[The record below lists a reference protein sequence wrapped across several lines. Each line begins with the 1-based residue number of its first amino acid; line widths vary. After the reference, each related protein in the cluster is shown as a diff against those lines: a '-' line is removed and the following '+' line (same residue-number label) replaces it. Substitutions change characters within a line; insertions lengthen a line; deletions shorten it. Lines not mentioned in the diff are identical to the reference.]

1 MSRII
6 KRFIFLFVFTFPFI
20 CYSQH
25 TDNLSKDEKAAVGR
39 LDNGLHYILQ
49 PTVGAR
55 TEYRLVLNVGSLQE
69 REDERAFAHFL
80 EHAVFNNTL
89 DFSKRKIIDTLS
101 NLGYQFGRDINAYT
115 TYDRTVF
122 SLSVLDP
129 SLEKLSLNI
138 LSNILSKAVFR
149 KEDIEKEKKIVFQEI
164 KDYKPQI
171 FFEQKLLGSSYENR
185 LPIGQIKD
193 VELIEIS
200 NLNSFYRNWYRPDLA
215 TLIIT
220 GDLDTAQTIL
230 NINKTFGKVLT
241 QNRIVQRQQNYYSF
255 NPVSDGKLYKNKDSL
270 LKDNKLEIIRFT
282 DSGLMKTKQDFR
294 RHLVEDLYKKYLVSK
309 LRQANTMIQ
318 YESIWYLPQKNENA
332 LTIKAMSEK
341 ELISRLQGAAS
352 VIGAIHR
359 QGISVDDLEIIKKDF
374 LKHYPSIAY
383 PIEAKN
389 LADAYVDE
397 VAVGHN
403 YLSKSYKDS
412 LTLHYLSQINQEDI
426 NREHN
431 KIWFLNNKN
440 VSYFFE
446 YNPTLYDINASVLD
460 SIWSTALNSP
470 LLLSNLTEKK
480 ENHTSKLIINWN
492 QLPKVKHDGNG
503 LSAILDE
510 TFYAG
515 IGVTEFVLKNGIRLA
530 VKPIPNVKETIYS
543 FAVKAGLNQ
552 LLESEYP
559 YYQDA
564 SYFIG
569 ESKISGLSTDIYNS
583 MLIERGLSI
592 LTDMSEDATTLN
604 AVSLEGNLED
614 LYELTFRKL
623 YAYSMPVED
632 FETYRKEQIQQLG
645 REQLPSAFDQ
655 FSSVRLKKRI
665 SFYESGDLSSDFKL
679 KTKEEWDKVN
689 LNNMFRL
696 FDLTVKNLDSAYIL
710 LTGKVN
716 IDEARNNFIDYFS
729 HLKTDSLTEAKRG
742 NRKSQPVRITGN
754 NPEIADS
761 TRVEAAIVFLCQ
773 MNGTLK
779 DHVILNIINS
789 LINTEF
795 LSFSREQEGLSY
807 SPYVNL
813 NIMGSKKPKASITIG
828 FSTEKRN
835 IERMEKYSIELIK
848 RICNNTISKAKLKSL
863 KNTIVNNKK
872 SHLAMAT
879 PQMWV
884 EQLRTY
890 YLRYGTISSL
900 EEYEVLLNSITATD
914 IHLAAKRLLSEK
926 NYKLFYEPY
935 D

>member
-1 MSRII
+1 MGRII
-6 KRFIFLFVFTFPFI
+6 KRFIFWLVFSFPFI

-25 TDNLSKDEKAAVGR
+25 TDNLSKDEKAAFGR

-49 PTVGAR
+49 PTVGVR

-69 REDERAFAHFL
+69 REDERAYAHFL
-80 EHAVFNNTL
+80 EHAVFNHAI
-89 DFSKRKIIDTLS
+89 DFPNRKIIDTLS

-122 SLSVLDP
+122 SLSILDS

-138 LSNILSKAVFR
+138 LLNILSKAVFR
-149 KEDIEKEKKIVFQEI
+149 DEDIEKEKNIVFQEI
-164 KDYKPQI
+164 KDYKQQI
-171 FFEQKLLGSSYENR
+171 FSEQKLLASSYENR

-193 VELIEIS
+193 VELIEIPK
-200 NLNSFYRNWYRPDLA
+200 LISFYRNWYRPDLA

-220 GDLDTAQTIL
+220 GKLDTAQTIL
-230 NINKTFGKVLT
+230 NINKTFGKVFT
-241 QNRIVQRQQNYYSF
+241 PNRTVQRQQNYYSF
-255 NPVSDGKLYKNKDSL
+255 NPVSDGKLYKNKDSS
-270 LKDNKLEIIRFT
+270 LKVNKLEIIRFT
-282 DSGLMKTKQDFR
+282 ESGLMKTKQDFR

-318 YESIWYLPQKNENA
+318 YESIWYLPHQNENA
-332 LTIKAMSEK
+332 LTIKSMSED
-341 ELISRLQGAAS
+341 EQINRLQSAAS
-352 VIGAIHR
+352 VIGAINR
-359 QGISVDDLEIIKKDF
+359 QGIAVDDLEIIKKDF
-374 LKHYPSIAY
+374 LKHYPSNAY

-403 YLSKSYKDS
+403 YLSKTHKDS
-412 LTLHYLSQINQEDI
+412 LTLHFLSQINQEDI

-431 KIWFLNNKN
+431 KIWFLNKKN

-446 YNPTLYDINASVLD
+446 YNSALFDINASVLD
-460 SIWSTALNSP
+460 SIWNTALNSP

-480 ENHTSKLIINWN
+480 ENHTSKLIFNWN
-492 QLPKVKHDGNG
+492 ELPKVKHDGNG
-503 LSAILDE
+503 LSAILE
-510 TFYAG
+510 ESFYAG

-530 VKPIPNVKETIYS
+530 VKPIPNVKETIFS
-543 FAVKAGLNQ
+543 FTVKAGLNQ

-592 LTDMSEDATTLN
+592 LTYMSEDATTLN

-645 REQLPSAFDQ
+645 REQLSSPFDQ
-655 FSSVRLKKRI
+655 YSSMRLKKRI
-665 SFYESGDLSSDFKL
+665 SFYQSGDPSFEYRL
-679 KTKEEWDKVN
+679 KTKEDWAKVN

-696 FDLTVKNLDSAYIL
+696 FDLSARNLDSAYIL
-710 LTGKVN
+710 ISGNVN
-716 IDEARNNFIDYFS
+716 IEEARNNFVDYFS
-729 HLKTDSLTEAKRG
+729 HLKADSLSIAKG
-742 NRKSQPVRITGN
+742 VFRKSQTVSIQNN
-754 NPEIADS
+754 NPELADS

-779 DHVILNIINS
+779 DNVILNIINS
-789 LINTEF
+789 LINAEF

-807 SPYVNL
+807 SPYTNL
-813 NIMGSKKPKASITIG
+813 NMMGSKKPKASITIG

-835 IERMEKYSIELIK
+835 LERMEKYSIELIK

-900 EEYEVLLNSITATD
+900 EKYEVLLNSITASD
-914 IHLAAKRLLSEK
+914 IQLAAKRLLSEK